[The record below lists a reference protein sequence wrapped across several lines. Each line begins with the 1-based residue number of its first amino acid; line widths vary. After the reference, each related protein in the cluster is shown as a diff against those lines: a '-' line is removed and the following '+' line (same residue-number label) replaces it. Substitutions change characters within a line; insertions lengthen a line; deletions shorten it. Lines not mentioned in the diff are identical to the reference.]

1 MKELG
6 FEWIKSDLG
15 IFFYKRKGSLMV
27 VAIVYV
33 DNAIFCGPFKAI
45 VDEIKGHF
53 MRK

>member
-6 FEWIKSDLG
+6 CEWIKSDPS
-15 IFFYKRKGSLMV
+15 IFLYKRKGSLII

-33 DNAIFCGPFKAI
+33 DDAIFYGSFKAI

-53 MRK
+53 Y